1 MGEKAW
7 VKAGNAWIES
17 MALQHC
23 ISSQE
28 SSKEKDIE
36 VSEMVNSKPTEKI
49 RLLDVGSCYNP
60 FESCSNA
67 AAFAVTALDLCPAKD
82 SVYLCDFLKV
92 SVANSGSVM
101 EVRLIQQQQEEDNEG
116 PAIDHLSS
124 SKARRLDE
132 EGRRFPQDSHP
143 LGSDRKAEAV
153 SNSSQEIVS
162 LPAGSFDA
170 VAMSLVLS
178 YLPDPAQRRV
188 MLLKAQE
195 LLRPGG
201 MY

>member
-17 MALQHC
+17 MALQYC
-23 ISSQE
+23 VGDQE
-28 SSKEKDIE
+28 GSKDKE
-36 VSEMVNSKPTEKI
+36 VSESDKSKTTEKI

-67 AAFAVTALDLCPAKD
+67 AAFTVTALDLCPARD

-92 SVANSGSVM
+92 SVGQSGSSM
-101 EVRLIQQQQEEDNEG
+101 EVRPIQQQQDGKEDDG
-116 PAIDHLSS
+116 STTDLLSS

-132 EGRRFPQDSHP
+132 VGSRFPQDSHP
-143 LGSDRKAEAV
+143 EGLDRKAEEAV
-153 SNSSQEIVS
+153 SNSNQEIVS

-188 MLLKAQE
+188 MLLRARE